1 MKKFI
6 ILAFF
11 FALIDFS
18 FAYVP
23 KDSLFLNGGIMRKP
37 SADFYLKSI
46 PIDQKIENIKLKFEQ
61 PINYNILAGLGFV
74 YLGTGVGV
82 HIYQSKAFWDETT
95 RFRFMN
101 DWNYALWI
109 DKIGHFYATNF
120 LSHLFSAG
128 LEAAN
133 LEFEKTIIYGALLG
147 FSFEFYSEIM
157 DGYGKNYG
165 FSFGDL
171 AADAAGA
178 IYYTSQYY
186 FPILKNF
193 QPRWSYLPSEK
204 LLKGQHKG
212 GIIIDDYEGQSYWM
226 SIRAK
231 NLLPES
237 IAEYWPSF
245 LMLAIGKSV
254 RHLDGMG
261 GGTRNIFI
269 AFDFDYETLPLKGP
283 IWGFVK
289 NTLSYFKFPF
299 PGLKIYPKIKFQI
312 FSY

>member
-1 MKKFI
+1 MKYFFVFFI
-6 ILAFF
+6 AIAN
-11 FALIDFS
+11 ITFS
-18 FAYVP
+18 SNP
-23 KDSLFLNGGIMRKP
+23 KDSVEAFLSDGKASRRFFNQIYVNE
-37 SADFYLKSI
+37 SLKSL
-46 PIDQKIENIKLKFEQ
+46 DIKTNTEVD
-61 PINYNILAGLGFV
+61 YRILGGLGFV

-133 LEFEKTIIYGALLG
+133 IEFEKTIIYGALLG

-171 AADAAGA
+171 AADAFGA
-178 IYYTSQYY
+178 AYYVSQYY
-186 FPILKNF
+186 FPIMKNF
-193 QPRWSYLPSEK
+193 QPRWSYLPSEQ

-212 GIIIDDYEGQSYWM
+212 GIIIDDYEGQTYWM
-226 SIRAK
+226 SIRVK
-231 NLLPES
+231 RLLPETL
-237 IAEYWPSF
+237 ANYWPSF
-245 LMLAIGKSV
+245 LMISVGKSV

-261 GGTRNIFI
+261 GGTRNIYV
-269 AFDFDYETLPLKGP
+269 AFDLDYEELPLYGP
-283 IWGFVK
+283 IWGFIK
-289 NTLSYFKFPF
+289 NTLSYFKFPL
-299 PGLKIYPKIKFQI
+299 PGIRVYPKIKYQI
-312 FSY
+312 LSY